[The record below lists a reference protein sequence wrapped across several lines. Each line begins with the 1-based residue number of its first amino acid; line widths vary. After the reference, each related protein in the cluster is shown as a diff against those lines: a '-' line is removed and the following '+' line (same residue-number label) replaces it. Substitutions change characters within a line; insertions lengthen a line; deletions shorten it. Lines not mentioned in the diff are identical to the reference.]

1 VTDRYRTDYLDTAQL
16 ALIANAPCGFTLN
29 WVSRT
34 AFHLEPRSE
43 RIMGQ
48 PETRDTGETG
58 ARKDASLGDRNMM
71 ALLGMING
79 YWISQVVRAAAD
91 LRLADHLA
99 AGALTAGEVAGLESS
114 DPSTTYRLMRACAG
128 LGLLSYDNDGRF
140 TVTPMGVLLQS
151 GVPGSLRDHALVFGA
166 PGHWLPWGQL
176 PEAVRKGGT
185 QAADVLGADLFD
197 YLGGQPEEAAQFAA
211 SMEALTAGVAA
222 GAARVVDVSG
232 VSLAVDVGGGTG
244 ELVRELMRANDGLRG
259 MVLDLPQAAA
269 AAQQAAEAEGL
280 GSRFSGVGGDFFTEV
295 PAADLYLLK
304 AILHDWDDDSCVRI
318 LRNCREAAR
327 PGGRVVVIENVIRDP
342 ARDRFAALLD
352 MNMLAVTSGQ
362 EREVAEYDA
371 LFAASGWQRAAVHPL
386 PGARSLLELHAIG

>member
-1 VTDRYRTDYLDTAQL
+1 
-16 ALIANAPCGFTLN
+16 
-29 WVSRT
+29 
-34 AFHLEPRSE
+34 
-43 RIMGQ
+43 MGQ

-99 AGALTAGEVAGLESS
+99 AGGLTAGEVADLESS

-197 YLGGQPEEAAQFAA
+197 YLAGQPEEAAQFAA

-280 GSRFSGVGGDFFTEV
+280 GSRFSGVGGDFFAEV

-327 PGGRVVVIENVIRDP
+327 PGGRVVVIENVVRDP

-362 EREVAEYDA
+362 EREMAEYDA
-371 LFAASGWQRAAVHPL
+371 LFAASGWQRASVHPL